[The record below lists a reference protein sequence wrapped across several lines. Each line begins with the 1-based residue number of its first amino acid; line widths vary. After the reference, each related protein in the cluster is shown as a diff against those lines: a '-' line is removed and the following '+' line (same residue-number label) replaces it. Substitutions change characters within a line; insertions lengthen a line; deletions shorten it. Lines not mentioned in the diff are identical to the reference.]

1 MTTVQLPKQAL
12 PTGIRKRGNSYQYIV
27 THEGKQYSGTA
38 DTLEGA
44 IAERKNMAYLLT
56 KNNPPTIPK
65 AESIAVPSS
74 SKLRIPRNMSMQE
87 AVNKAYGLRWEDT
100 KAERTSMLNANS
112 LIKYFGKTTPVSNI
126 TTEAVHDLVISLKQ
140 QGLSNATINRKL
152 SCLSVIL
159 KIAEDCGATTAS
171 PNLSRRKEYKGR
183 ERFLTEKEE
192 QDAIALLSSWGKDDH
207 RDAFIVLLDT
217 GMRTGELFKLQAK
230 DADFKQGKYGILTL
244 WRTKNDLPRS
254 VPMTYR
260 VSSIV
265 EERVNACKNSNEP
278 IFNFNQWWL
287 RSTWDRL
294 KSNLGLTNDSQFV
307 PHILRHT
314 CASRLVQRGVPLLM
328 VQKWLGHESLQSTM
342 RYSHLSPEALFNVVE
357 DA

>member
-65 AESIAVPSS
+65 AESIATPSS

-87 AVNKAYGLRWEDT
+87 AVDKAYGLRWEDT

-126 TTEAVHDLVISLKQ
+126 TTEAVHDLIISLKQ

-217 GMRTGELFKLQAK
+217 GLRTGELFKLQAK

-265 EERVNACKNSNEP
+265 KKRVNACKNSNEP

>member
-12 PTGIRKRGNSYQYIV
+12 PTGVRKRGNSYQYIV

-65 AESIAVPSS
+65 AESIAAPSS

-87 AVNKAYGLRWEDT
+87 AVNKAYSLRWEDT

-126 TTEAVHDLVISLKQ
+126 TTEAVHDLIISLKQ

-265 EERVNACKNSNEP
+265 KERVNACKNSNEP

>member
-87 AVNKAYGLRWEDT
+87 AVNKACGLRWEDT

-126 TTEAVHDLVISLKQ
+126 TTEAVHDLIISLKQ

-265 EERVNACKNSNEP
+265 KERVNACKNSNEP